1 MRISDWSSD
10 VCSSD
15 LRVLLNLLDN
25 AIKHGAGPIEVVVQY
40 GDNGTPLLAVED
52 RGPGIPTA
60 QREWVFEP
68 YVRNGFASGTGLGLA
83 VVRELV
89 QALGGVCRTADR
101 PDGTRMVI
109 VSPRL
114 ASKAMP

>member
-1 MRISDWSSD
+1 MQ
-10 VCSSD
+10 
-15 LRVLLNLLDN
+15 RVLLNLLDN

-40 GDNGTPLLAVED
+40 GDNGTPLLSVED

-68 YVRNGFASGTGLGLA
+68 YWRHGLASGKGLGVA
-83 VVRELV
+83 VVRDMV
-89 QALGGVCRTADR
+89 QAMGGVCRLAYR
-101 PDGTRMVI
+101 PVGTRPEI
-109 VSPRL
+109 VLQLL